1 VKIIANHNTP
11 RGDLVDGLIGQ
22 HAVLRA
28 LILRELQTRFGR
40 DNIGYLWVIAEPLM
54 LASVITLLHFVIG
67 ETMASGMG
75 PYPFTLLGY
84 CIFIIF
90 RNTFNRSDGLLQS
103 SNNLFYHAQVTPFH
117 IVLAK
122 SVVETIACSSV
133 LVMLMAIGIAVG
145 LSDPPARPVYLGGA
159 LLAMATLSFGMTLL
173 ATAGTYKSHALS
185 HFIHPFSY
193 FMFPLSGAFLTMAF
207 LPSWAR
213 GLMAWNPLMNVFEI
227 ARYGWFES
235 ADGKYLDPWFLT
247 AFCAAVVLCGML
259 ALRRVREDI
268 HVH

>member
-1 VKIIANHNTP
+1 MSGAARTAP
-11 RGDLVDGLIGQ
+11 RGGIADGLISQ

-54 LASVITLLHFVIG
+54 LASVITMLHFVIQANV
-67 ETMASGMG
+67 TKGMG
-75 PYPFTLLGY
+75 PYPFTLMGY
-84 CIFIIF
+84 TIFIIF

-103 SNNLFYHAQVTPFH
+103 SNNLFYHAQVTPFD

-122 SVVETIACSSV
+122 CVVETIACSSV
-133 LVMLMAIGIAVG
+133 LVMLMAIGIALG
-145 LSDPPARPVYLGGA
+145 LADLPARPVYLGAA
-159 LLAMATLSFGMTLL
+159 LLGMATLSFGMTLL
-173 ATAGTYKSHALS
+173 ATAGTYKSHALA

-193 FMFPLSGAFLTMAF
+193 FMFPLSGAFVTMAF

-213 GLMAWNPLMNVFEI
+213 AIMAWNPLMSVFEI

-235 ADGKYLDPWFLT
+235 ADDRYLNPWFLI
-247 AFCAAVVLCGML
+247 AFCATVMLAGMI